1 MIRLN
6 EETKGA
12 KISMKLGGLQKLTL
26 LDFPEHV
33 ACTVFTLGCNFRCP
47 YCHNSSLVL
56 PGKVHEEGTVEEEE
70 FFKFLEKRK
79 GLLDGVAI
87 TGGEPLIHADIKDF
101 IRKIRAM
108 GYLVKLDTN
117 GSFPDRLKEILDE
130 GLADYVAMDVKN
142 YLEGYDRVCGLIE
155 PPVDKLQRSIR
166 IIRESGTPYEF
177 RTTVIDELHDE
188 ESFEKIGE
196 LIEGADRYFLQRF
209 EDSGE
214 LIEENRFH
222 ATSEEKLMKLLEIV
236 RKKVPNAQIRGGEIL

>member
-1 MIRLN
+1 MIRLK
-6 EETKGA
+6 EETRGA

-87 TGGEPLIHADIKDF
+87 TGGEPLIHADIKEF
-101 IRKIRAM
+101 IKKIRAM

-130 GLADYVAMDVKN
+130 GLADYVAMDIKN

-155 PPVDKLQRSIR
+155 PQ
-166 IIRESGTPYEF
+166 
-177 RTTVIDELHDE
+177 
-188 ESFEKIGE
+188 
-196 LIEGADRYFLQRF
+196 
-209 EDSGE
+209 
-214 LIEENRFH
+214 
-222 ATSEEKLMKLLEIV
+222 TSKEHQDHKGV
-236 RKKVPNAQIRGGEIL
+236 RNAL